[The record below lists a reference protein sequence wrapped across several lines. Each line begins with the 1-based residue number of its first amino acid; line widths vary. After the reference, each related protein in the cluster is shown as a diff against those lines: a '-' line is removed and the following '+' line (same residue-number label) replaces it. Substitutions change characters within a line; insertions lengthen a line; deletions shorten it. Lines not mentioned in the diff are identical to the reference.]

1 MLEKFEVYDEKEK
14 YGEVVESRARVE
26 TVSLPLEKI
35 VNNIVSDHIG
45 ELETVIHKIRDM
57 LKDETDQLTDLEID
71 DIMLQLPILLFDN
84 TDDQEIV
91 GMQSDLSSQIYK
103 EAYNEAFK
111 LARGTVADKTSVAE
125 LTAMA
130 QKLDTLIYDRAYKI
144 IKQKIN
150 MAVETLNAVKKIQS
164 SRQQRYDL
172 DRFRTR
178 F

>member
-1 MLEKFEVYDEKEK
+1 MIEQFERYEDDVNIDD
-14 YGEVVESRARVE
+14 SRKRVE
-26 TVSLPLEKI
+26 KVSLPLENI
-35 VNNIVSDHIG
+35 VNNIVKEHIG
-45 ELETVIHKIRDM
+45 NLENVIHKIRDM
-57 LKDETDQLTDLEID
+57 LNDETDQLTDIEID

-84 TDDQEIV
+84 TDDQELV

-111 LARGTVADKTSVAE
+111 LARGTVADKTSAAE
-125 LTAMA
+125 LTAMT

-172 DRFRTR
+172 DRFRTK